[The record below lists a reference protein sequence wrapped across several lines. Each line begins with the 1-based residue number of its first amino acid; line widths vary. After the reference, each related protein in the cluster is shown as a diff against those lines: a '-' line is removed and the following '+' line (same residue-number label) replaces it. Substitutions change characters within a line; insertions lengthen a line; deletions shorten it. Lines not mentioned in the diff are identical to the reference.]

1 METRLIVY
9 AVFSAVYLGLI
20 AGRIPRLAADRTGI
34 VLLGAITLAV
44 TGFADPAEGGLG
56 VDIPTILLLFSFMII
71 SAQLRLGGFYS
82 LVSRKIA
89 ALEMSS
95 GSFLAVLI
103 GTSAGLSALLSNDIV
118 CLAMTPVLIQG
129 CVRKGRDPV
138 PYLLALACS
147 ANIGSAATLIGNPQ
161 VMLIGQSLSLGFAR
175 YTIFAVVPVI
185 LSLALC
191 WLIISRD
198 LAYTSPDMITL
209 SLPEDQPFIP
219 WQTKKGL
226 AVLAVVV
233 GFFVLTPL
241 PRDMVAL
248 AGAAV
253 LLTSRTMASRKTLG
267 LVNWQLLVLF
277 IGLFI
282 INRSFSDAGGM
293 EAIGAMLSRLGI
305 SLRSSGWLFG
315 VCAVLSNLVSNVPAV
330 MLQLSLAPDPSSG
343 PLLAIVSTFAG
354 NLLVVGSIANIIVLD
369 QAAASGV
376 KISWER
382 HARTGIPVTLASLA
396 VAAVWLAAFPW

>member
-9 AVFSAVYLGLI
+9 AVFAAVYLGLI
-20 AGRIPRLAADRTGI
+20 AGRIPRLAVDRTGI
-34 VLLGAITLAV
+34 VLLGVIALVV
-44 TGFADPAEGGLG
+44 TGGSDPVNG
-56 VDIPTILLLFSFMII
+56 DIGIDVSTILLLFSFMII

-82 LVSRKIA
+82 RVSGFIA
-89 ALEMSS
+89 GLDMTEER
-95 GSFLAVLI
+95 FLAVLI
-103 GTSAGLSALLSNDIV
+103 TTSGLLSALLSNDIV

-161 VMLIGQSLSLGFAR
+161 VMLIGQSLRLGFAR
-175 YTIFAVVPVI
+175 YTIFAAVPVT

-191 WLIISRD
+191 WLIIRRD
-198 LAYTSPDMITL
+198 LACTSPDMITL
-209 SLPEDQPFIP
+209 SLPEEQPFIP

-226 AVLAVVV
+226 VVLAVVV
-233 GFFVLTPL
+233 GMFLLTPL

-253 LLTSRTMASRKTLG
+253 LLTSRTMASRRTLG
-267 LVNWQLLVLF
+267 LVDWQLLVLF

-282 INRSFSDAGGM
+282 INRSFADAGGVD
-293 EAIGAMLSRLGI
+293 AISDLLSRMGI
-305 SLRSSGWLFG
+305 SMGSPGWLFA
-315 VCAVLSNLVSNVPAV
+315 VCAILSNLVSNVPAV
-330 MLQLSLAPDPSSG
+330 MLLLSLAPDPSTG
-343 PLLAIVSTFAG
+343 PLLALVSTFAG
-354 NLLVVGSIANIIVLD
+354 NLLVVGSIANIIVID

-376 KISWER
+376 KISWRR
-382 HARTGIPVTLASLA
+382 HARTGIPVTIVSLA
-396 VAAVWLAAFPW
+396 VAAAWLAVF